1 MSAPFHSFILYYAF
15 FPEGF
20 SSFFSSVWTAF
31 FSSGFSV
38 FSGFSSLSTL
48 PSKASSKVASNLVLF
63 KSSSLF
69 SFPDPLKIWHH
80 FPCGSGWKSVHALNH
95 RFHGLLPLNPAL
107 IFQPDFCFEVI
118 ICNVQCQQCGTHI
131 TWNSLIFIQHFKF
144 CNLIIDISCY
154 LL

>member
-1 MSAPFHSFILYYAF
+1 MATKGTDKCLPPFIVFILYYAF

-20 SSFFSSVWTAF
+20 SSFFSSVWSVF

-69 SFPDPLKIWHH
+69 SFSRSQWDLRRCFHLI
-80 FPCGSGWKSVHALNH
+80 SVEKPASITSDIRRQAFRGLNKPH
-95 RFHGLLPLNPAL
+95 RVYYHKHRHLATLL
-107 IFQPDFCFEVI
+107 
-118 ICNVQCQQCGTHI
+118 
-131 TWNSLIFIQHFKF
+131 
-144 CNLIIDISCY
+144 
-154 LL
+154 